1 MVTKITSLRDK
12 KKITYF
18 FLLFAIIFILNTQ
31 NILGAT
37 NSSVPLPPFPNNP
50 QATASQDV
58 TNIIIQENIKTRME
72 IKQYCDQKIAT
83 MVETVKTEGQSF
95 IGQNFAEFD
104 RRIHELS
111 NKIFIKIIIG
121 IFSTVLLACLVY
133 YIIKRK
139 IEKKHMPRAMHFRE
153 VAISPNQV
161 GLIAEPMKTEITP
174 PIPRIK
180 PIAPTPETTI
190 TPMPAGMTTAQTT
203 NELPSFPQTELSPPI
218 PPQAPL
224 TQQQQLS
231 QLYAQQYQQPT
242 FPNLQQ
248 PIILSP
254 RERDRII
261 REQEEV
267 ERKRKKEAEKKLN
280 KLIDEQNRVNK
291 QRKKLK
297 EKLSKPEQTKIGL
310 DAEHENLDKEIDEIS
325 KKYGLV
331 VPRK

>member
-1 MVTKITSLRDK
+1 MITKITSLKDK

-37 NSSVPLPPFPNNP
+37 NTSVPLPPFPNNP
-50 QATASQDV
+50 QATASQDA

-83 MVETVKTEGQSF
+83 MIETVKTEGQNF

-104 RRIHELS
+104 KRIHELS

-121 IFSTVLLACLVY
+121 IFSTVLLACIVY

-139 IEKKHMPRAMHFRE
+139 IEKKHMPRAMNFRE

-180 PIAPTPETTI
+180 PIAPTP
-190 TPMPAGMTTAQTT
+190 TT
-203 NELPSFPQTELSPPI
+203 NDLPTFPQTELSPPI

-224 TQQQQLS
+224 TQQQQLT
-231 QLYAQQYQQPT
+231 QLYNQQYQQPT

-267 ERKRKKEAEKKLN
+267 ERRRKKEAEKKLN
-280 KLIDEQNRVNK
+280 KLIDEHNRVNK

-297 EKLSKPEQTKIGL
+297 EKLSKPEQEKIEL
-310 DAEHENLDKEIDEIS
+310 DAEHENIDKEIEEIS
-325 KKYGLV
+325 KKYGIV
-331 VPRK
+331 IPRK